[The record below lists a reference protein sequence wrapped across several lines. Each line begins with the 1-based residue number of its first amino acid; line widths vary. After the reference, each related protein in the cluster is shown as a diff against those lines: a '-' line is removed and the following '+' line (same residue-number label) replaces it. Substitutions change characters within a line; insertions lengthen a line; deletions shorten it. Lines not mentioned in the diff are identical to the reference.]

1 MSLTE
6 LELWHR
12 HHQEWL
18 REAEQHG
25 CLAGRM
31 RQGRPRR
38 TSGGEKGRRMAGRMP
53 HGYWNAP

>member
-12 HHQEWL
+12 HHQELL

-38 TSGGEKGRRMAGRMP
+38 TSGGEQGRRMAGRMP
-53 HGYWNAP
+53 HGY